1 MDLRRLLAL
10 AWLGSRSVFYVGP
23 PLRFDDAVDSL
34 RMNSIPLGDHLVG
47 VLLRELPYV
56 SHVLFSQNGKV
67 IVLPTLDLPGVYFT
81 HWN

>member
-34 RMNSIPLGDHLVG
+34 RMNPILLGYNLVG
-47 VLLRELPYV
+47 VVLRKLSYV
-56 SHVLFSQNGKV
+56 SHVLFRQNGKV
-67 IVLPTLDLPGVYFT
+67 IVLPTLNLPGVYFT